1 MVVLATLCI
10 LILLFVVY
18 EWSHRLDVVVLRSD
32 ERLDEHHPRNAH
44 PTVVVVGGTHGN
56 EPAGSRA
63 IEDLIASGFRPKRGK
78 VVCIPR
84 ANPVGL
90 MLNMRCIPTRLWN
103 RDMNRNYPT
112 EDGEVAR
119 DGLSAN
125 VCRIVESA
133 DFVVDL
139 HEGWGFH
146 RKNPASMGSGLYP
159 NRSRVATRLSYDIQR
174 GMNESVVVMKSADDA
189 YKRFVVEVNKHPQ
202 LKSLKG
208 FCEWKGIPYILVET
222 SGQNDIQPMDVR
234 KRQHLYV
241 MRRVF
246 AEFQMM

>member
-1 MVVLATLCI
+1 MRLLCI
-10 LILLFVVY
+10 LVVVGIVLAVY
-18 EWSHRLDVVVLRSD
+18 AHLYYVSHRLDVVVLD
-32 ERLDEHHPRNAH
+32 AEMANKH
-44 PTVVVVGGTHGN
+44 PTVVIVGGTHGN

-63 IEDLIASGFRPKRGK
+63 IEELIASGFRPKRGK

-84 ANPVGL
+84 ANPLGL
-90 MLNMRCIPTRLWN
+90 MLNMRWIPTRLWN

-112 EDGEVAR
+112 EDGEMAR
-119 DGLSAN
+119 DALSAEI
-125 VCRIVESA
+125 CRVVEGA

-146 RKNPASMGSGLYP
+146 HKQPNSMGSGLYP
-159 NRSRVATRLSYDIQR
+159 NSSTVATQLSYDIQR
-174 GMNESVVVMKSADDA
+174 GMNENVVVMESAEDT
-189 YKRFVVEVNKHPQ
+189 YKQFVVELGKHPQ

-241 MRRVF
+241 IYRVLK
-246 AEFQMM
+246 EYQMM

>member
-1 MVVLATLCI
+1 MWVPLYRITM
-10 LILLFVVY
+10 
-18 EWSHRLDVVVLRSD
+18 
-32 ERLDEHHPRNAH
+32 
-44 PTVVVVGGTHGN
+44 T
-56 EPAGSRA
+56 A
-63 IEDLIASGFRPKRGK
+63 IECSGDLAGAFL
-78 VVCIPR
+78 VVEK
-84 ANPVGL
+84 AEKG
-90 MLNMRCIPTRLWN
+90 TRFCCA
-103 RDMNRNYPT
+103 T